1 LIIYS
6 LVFCLLVYSGQ
17 YRHEQP
23 NRALC
28 VAQAAMV
35 MAVLPAVCIA
45 ALMVVLQTWA
55 TFQDPGSIIFIAS
68 ERPYTRLVFL
78 VIPHVTFL
86 GYLLA
91 SILIGTSRPDS
102 ALSTNG
108 LYCSFHVAAVWR
120 YLTPL
125 SCLVLLALTA
135 ALEATVVMHW
145 YRRWRFMKKAF
156 PLADKKAEVLVCF
169 RVGLFSVYT
178 VLSLAVSVTFQREG
192 TPDVSYLTEAGIPLA
207 AFIVFATQKDILE
220 VWGIR
225 RASSVGTT
233 SPTSTPYQQ
242 RTTGIGSSSEES
254 VLSDQ
259 ENHHAN
265 P

>member
-1 LIIYS
+1 
-6 LVFCLLVYSGQ
+6 
-17 YRHEQP
+17 
-23 NRALC
+23 
-28 VAQAAMV
+28 MV
-35 MAVLPAVCIA
+35 MAVLPAVCMA

-55 TFQDPGSIIFIAS
+55 TFQGPGSIIFIAS

-78 VIPHVTFL
+78 VTPHVTFL

-108 LYCSFHVAAVWR
+108 LYCSFHLAAVWR

-135 ALEATVVMHW
+135 ALEGERRLIDRLSGADRVFSAIVVVHW

-156 PLADKKAEVLVCF
+156 PLADKKAKVLVCF
-169 RVGLFSVYT
+169 RVGFFSVYT

-192 TPDVSYLTEAGIPLA
+192 TPDVSYLTEAGLPLA

-242 RTTGIGSSSEES
+242 QTNHIGSSSEES